1 MDPRAGEAI
10 VRVLRGYLDAP
21 KKAKVLSPEELAELL
36 PWDEILPANGDAH
49 LLTANFPIE
58 DSAKAEW
65 ARKVTANRA
74 SMTAEDKREL
84 MRLRGM
90 ARNEEEKN
98 IAVEL
103 LSFASVVPDS
113 LPKFPAHI
121 GQRVGVQRTVMMTA
135 MMPMMVR
142 VRAAGKCPQCEK
154 SSQHSQC
161 KSETNAYV

>member
-1 MDPRAGEAI
+1 MGEKLLRDDFFKNPGLPNTGPYPGFFQYSFDFI
-10 VRVLRGYLDAP
+10 VLGHIERRFAVF
-21 KKAKVLSPEELAELL
+21 VLSIVVGFPDQRL
-36 PWDEILPANGDAH
+36 H
-49 LLTANFPIE
+49 LGQI
-58 DSAKAEW
+58 
-65 ARKVTANRA
+65 
-74 SMTAEDKREL
+74 
-84 MRLRGM
+84 
-90 ARNEEEKN
+90 
-98 IAVEL
+98 
-103 LSFASVVPDS
+103 VVPDS